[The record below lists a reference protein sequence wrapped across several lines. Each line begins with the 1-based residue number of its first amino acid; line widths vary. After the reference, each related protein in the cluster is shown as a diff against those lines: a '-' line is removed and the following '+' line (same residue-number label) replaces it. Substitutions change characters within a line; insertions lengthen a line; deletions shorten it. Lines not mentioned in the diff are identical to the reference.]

1 MHCVRG
7 GGMGA
12 GGLRLVRGGSIA
24 VMSGLRRYRCGAGRC
39 SAFSVTFPKR
49 SRGKAGGGK
58 WRAVS
63 VRGGRGF
70 RGGGCGFSV
79 LSAGAAREFR
89 RVSFISPGE
98 PGLLGGGCRGWGK
111 ALLICAGGSYASL
124 GRYRAGGCRGGWRTI
139 RCGSRLPKMR
149 GTSPGDDASERIS
162 GGRGGTGAVRN
173 VKAGKRRAKEV
184 ASAEGAPVRGRG

>member
-1 MHCVRG
+1 MLRGMCVLEGSLRRG
-7 GGMGA
+7 IGA
-12 GGLRLVRGGSIA
+12 GRRSRCTACAVGEWERGFLRLVRGGSIA

-39 SAFSVTFPKR
+39 SAFSATFPKR

-89 RVSFISPGE
+89 RVSISPGE
-98 PGLLGGGCRGWGK
+98 PELLGGGCRGWGK
-111 ALLICAGGSYASL
+111 ALLICAGGSYVL
-124 GRYRAGGCRGGWRTI
+124 FGVDIVRAAAGEVGG
-139 RCGSRLPKMR
+139 K
-149 GTSPGDDASERIS
+149 
-162 GGRGGTGAVRN
+162 
-173 VKAGKRRAKEV
+173 
-184 ASAEGAPVRGRG
+184 